1 MADQLPILK
10 LCIETQ
16 MTLPVKPVGI
26 AVIGED
32 GTVIG
37 FVELDWF
44 DAIAEKL
51 RELRVEH
58 YNHMYRREH

>member
-1 MADQLPILK
+1 MADHLPTFK

-16 MTLPVKPVGI
+16 MTQPVKPVGI
-26 AVIGED
+26 AVLGED

-37 FVELDWF
+37 VVELEWF

-51 RELRVEH
+51 RELRMKH
-58 YNHMYRREH
+58 SNHMYQREH